1 MLAIFYSKKLKI
13 NSMTKINK
21 KKLFTREQYNKRLVR
36 EAKKMASDKELQR
49 QAMDMFIKSAEY
61 GWYNQTE
68 WFGEPTLNPA
78 QDMFARQEIIYKTKP
93 DYIIE
98 LGVAW
103 GGSLLFYSTI
113 MEIVGGKKIIGV
125 DIYIPPDLVERI
137 NSHKKL
143 SRRIALINGPST
155 EDETIKKIKKIIGN
169 NQKLLVILDSNHTHD
184 HVLNE
189 LRLYSEMVGKGYYMI
204 CDDTFVEQVKGES
217 RINKN
222 RPWGPGNNPETA
234 RRAFMKENKNFEIDK
249 ILENKLLIS
258 CNANGYLR
266 RVK

>member
-1 MLAIFYSKKLKI
+1 MHAIFYLKNMKDKPI
-13 NSMTKINK
+13 K
-21 KKLFTREQYNKRLVR
+21 KKLFTREWYSKHLIK
-36 EAKKMASDKELQR
+36 EAKKMAADKALQN

-103 GGSLLFYSTI
+103 GGSLLFYSTM

-143 SRRIALINGPST
+143 SRRITLINGSST
-155 EDETIKKIKKIIGN
+155 EETTINKIKRIIGD
-169 NQKLLVILDSNHTHD
+169 NQKLLVICDSNHTHD
-184 HVLNE
+184 HVLSE
-189 LRLYSEMVGKGYYMI
+189 LRLYSDLVGKGYYMI

-217 RINKN
+217 RINTN

-234 RRAFMKENKNFEIDK
+234 RRAFMNENKNFEIDK

-266 RVK
+266 RIK

>member
-1 MLAIFYSKKLKI
+1 
-13 NSMTKINK
+13 MTHK
-21 KKLFTREQYNKRLVR
+21 KKLFTKEDFRKFLDKQAGKMS
-36 EAKKMASDKELQR
+36 ADKKLNSAALDLLIR
-49 QAMDMFIKSAEY
+49 AAEY
-61 GWYNQTE
+61 HWIHQTE

-189 LRLYSEMVGKGYYMI
+189 LRLKH
-204 CDDTFVEQVKGES
+204 D
-217 RINKN
+217 
-222 RPWGPGNNPETA
+222 
-234 RRAFMKENKNFEIDK
+234 
-249 ILENKLLIS
+249 
-258 CNANGYLR
+258 
-266 RVK
+266 